1 MMGMISD
8 PVFYLLAVP
17 AVLLT
22 GISKASFGGGLAIL
36 AVPLLAL
43 TVPVPQAAGIMLPVL
58 CVMDLFG
65 LWVYRREWDR
75 RVMPIILPAA
85 MVGIAFG
92 TLSFGMMNEAWIRI
106 LLGLIAI
113 SFTLY
118 SLLGL
123 RPDNP
128 RVQGRV
134 VPGLFWAG
142 LSGFTSFVAH
152 AGGPPL
158 QIYLL
163 PQRMDTTRFVATT
176 VVFFAV
182 VNYAKLAPY
191 AWLGQLR
198 VPNLMTSLM
207 LIPVVP
213 LGIWIGLWLHGR
225 IDKALFYRIINVV
238 LLLTGSK
245 LVYDGI
251 NGLG

>member
-1 MMGMISD
+1 MGMISD
-8 PVFYLLAVP
+8 PIFYLLAVP

-22 GISKASFGGGLAIL
+22 GVSKASFGGGLGIL

-65 LWVYRREWDR
+65 LWVYRRDWDR
-75 RVMPIILPAA
+75 RNMPIILPAA
-85 MVGIAFG
+85 MIGIAVG
-92 TLSFGMMNEAWIRI
+92 TLTFGMMNEAWIRI

-113 SFTLY
+113 SFTIY

-123 RPDNP
+123 RPD
-128 RVQGRV
+128 GRQARGGV
-134 VPGLFWAG
+134 APGLFWAG

-182 VNYAKLAPY
+182 VNYVKLAPY
-191 AWLGQLR
+191 AWLGQLN
-198 VPNLMTSLM
+198 VPNLTTSLM
-207 LIPVVP
+207 LIPVGPV
-213 LGIWIGLWLHGR
+213 GIWIGTWLHGR
-225 IDKALFYRIINVV
+225 IDKELFYRIIYAT

-251 NGLG
+251 DGLG